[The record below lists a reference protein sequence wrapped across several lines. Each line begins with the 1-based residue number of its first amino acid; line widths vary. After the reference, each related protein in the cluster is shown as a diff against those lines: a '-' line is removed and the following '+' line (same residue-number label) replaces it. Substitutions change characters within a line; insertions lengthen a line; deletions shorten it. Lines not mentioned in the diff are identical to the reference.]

1 MSSPSPAAKTVGRD
15 TAWGRV
21 NGAIEDVSSTVC
33 GRPDEVA
40 GGGVGNRDESDR
52 AGVDRPGV
60 EQPATSSPTAATAYD
75 ELFSRAGGFRRGIL
89 RSMELTRT
97 SISPRSM
104 PPDGFSSC
112 SLPRSA
118 YATKRGLSDR
128 SALSP
133 DRRVSS
139 RDPVCERQMVA
150 CATRFGCPT
159 AAPEAANFGCGF
171 RPRSALL
178 PASVLTSSSSE
189 GQSAKDWRTL

>member
-60 EQPATSSPTAATAYD
+60 EQPATSSPTAATAYE
-75 ELFSRAGGFRRGIL
+75 ELSSRAGGFRRGIL

-97 SISPRSM
+97 PISPR
-104 PPDGFSSC
+104 PVRPDELSSWP
-112 SLPRSA
+112 LPRSA
-118 YATKRGLSDR
+118 YATKRACLTDLPSRPTVGCPDVVR
-128 SALSP
+128 VANNKWP
-133 DRRVSS
+133 DIDTDRR
-139 RDPVCERQMVA
+139 PA
-150 CATRFGCPT
+150 
-159 AAPEAANFGCGF
+159 AAPEAAHLFVASSPRVFFF
-171 RPRSALL
+171 RLAFCQATHR
-178 PASVLTSSSSE
+178 E
-189 GQSAKDWRTL
+189 GRPAKDWRTL